1 MSKSRTSERTS
12 LLRDDG
18 KDTSKSEK
26 RASDGRTSEITS
38 TTAKGSA
45 TTVASRENQSK
56 SKEAFDEVSIEGPKK
71 SDGSEFKKG
80 PKGWAMSFIYL
91 GILWMFGFLFTALIM
106 HILLIQLEERPHY
119 FGRGSHIGGIPGL
132 IFEPNPNRFDVGTK
146 GVIQFQSA
154 IPQSY
159 YNYMVRY
166 GLVLDGEYNNTQISK
181 PKCTN
186 IAGATDGAPTNRSVC
201 SVEAGS
207 SELYGACALTRRNI
221 DRGMGFSSGEP
232 CIMLRLTR
240 MLGWFPDDYTVSKE
254 RVCLDGSTKC
264 CNRKRLQFSCEA
276 VKSEAKILMLPKDGI
291 STCAFPFWNQQ
302 GYEQPFVMLK
312 ITQLSSGKTEIK
324 CRPSQKSIQYLDDG
338 HENMIRIFIELLD

>member
-1 MSKSRTSERTS
+1 MCLQINFSR
-12 LLRDDG
+12 
-18 KDTSKSEK
+18 
-26 RASDGRTSEITS
+26 
-38 TTAKGSA
+38 
-45 TTVASRENQSK
+45 
-56 SKEAFDEVSIEGPKK
+56 AFDEVSIEGPKK

-207 SELYGACALTRRNI
+207 SELYGACALTRLADISVHIRYVY
-221 DRGMGFSSGEP
+221 
-232 CIMLRLTR
+232 
-240 MLGWFPDDYTVSKE
+240 MLGWFPDDYTVSKTV
-254 RVCLDGSTKC
+254 RPSAAIGNDFNSLV
-264 CNRKRLQFSCEA
+264 KRSRFVAE
-276 VKSEAKILMLPKDGI
+276 KSSVILEE
-291 STCAFPFWNQQ
+291 C
-302 GYEQPFVMLK
+302 EQPMKNETLYCD
-312 ITQLSSGKTEIK
+312 GDHEE
-324 CRPSQKSIQYLDDG
+324 LDTTG
-338 HENMIRIFIELLD
+338 HV